1 MHTYSM
7 AIKSGKEGYLLDHLG
22 NHEGTL
28 LIKDFRQNFQTR
40 QNLVDLP
47 IWGNEERRTVSTYCT
62 FGSTANHTTST
73 QLGHCSDAT
82 HMVSKVMPKQKWA

>member
-1 MHTYSM
+1 M
-7 AIKSGKEGYLLDHLG
+7 AIKSGKDGYLLDHLG

-47 IWGNEERRTVSTYCT
+47 VWGNEERCTVSLSQSQIHYTC
-62 FGSTANHTTST
+62 FSLN
-73 QLGHCSDAT
+73 L
-82 HMVSKVMPKQKWA
+82 KENR